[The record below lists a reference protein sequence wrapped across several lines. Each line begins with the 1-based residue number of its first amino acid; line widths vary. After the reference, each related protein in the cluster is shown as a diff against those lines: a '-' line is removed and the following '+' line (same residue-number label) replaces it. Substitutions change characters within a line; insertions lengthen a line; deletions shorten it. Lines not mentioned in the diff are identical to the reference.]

1 MTEREKQISRVA
13 RKDHSGVVLELPGD
27 VQLTNASLI
36 VMTDSNHSAC
46 CHTDVDPIIARH
58 LDARA
63 ILQQKSCFLFG
74 PRQTGK
80 STLIRQQLA
89 DVRTYNLLD
98 QLLFI
103 RLARNPALIREA
115 LTPHTRT
122 IVIDEI
128 QKMLALLNEVQLMID
143 EHGIRFFLTG
153 SSARTLR
160 RKGVNLL
167 GGRARSRVLHP
178 FVRAELGPHFRLD
191 RALEFGVLP
200 SIYFSEAPAE
210 DLAAYAGDYLKE
222 EVAAEALVRN
232 IGAFSRFLEVAAL
245 SHGQMINF
253 SQIASDA
260 QVPAS
265 TVREYYGIL
274 TDTFI
279 AYEVP
284 AYTATRQRKAI
295 SAAKY
300 YLFDI
305 GVARHL
311 QGRRG
316 LAVGT
321 IEYGEAFESVVLQEI
336 KAFCEYHLLGPP
348 RYWRSKSQFEV
359 DFVVGRLAI
368 EVKAK
373 KAVSRRDP
381 RGLLA
386 LREEN
391 LMAHYV
397 LVSLEPAARQV
408 DGIAILPWREFLDR
422 LWSGEWMTSMGHPSR
437 STE

>member
-1 MTEREKQISRVA
+1 MT
-13 RKDHSGVVLELPGD
+13 P
-27 VQLTNASLI
+27 
-36 VMTDSNHSAC
+36 
-46 CHTDVDPIIARH
+46 PIIARY
-58 LDARA
+58 LDARE
-63 ILQQKSCFLFG
+63 LLKQRSCFLFG

-80 STLIRQQLA
+80 STLVRHQLA

-98 QLLFI
+98 PTLFI
-103 RLARNPALIREA
+103 RLSRNPALIREA
-115 LTPHTRT
+115 LAPQTEI

-128 QKMLALLNEVQLMID
+128 QKMPALLNEVQLMIE
-143 EHGIRFFLTG
+143 EHGVRFFLTG

-178 FVRAELGPHFRLD
+178 FVSAELGDHFRLE
-191 RALEFGVLP
+191 RALEFGLLP
-200 SIYFSEAPAE
+200 SVYFSDAPAE
-210 DLAAYAGDYLKE
+210 DLAAYSGDYLKE

-245 SHGQMINF
+245 SHGRMINF

-260 QVPAS
+260 HVPAS

-274 TDTFI
+274 EDTFI
-279 AYEVP
+279 AHEVP
-284 AYTATRQRKAI
+284 AYTETRKRKAV
-295 SAAKY
+295 STSKY

-305 GVARHL
+305 GLARHL

-316 LAVGT
+316 LPLGT
-321 IEYGEAFESVVLQEI
+321 AEYGEAFESFVLQEI
-336 KAFCEYHLLGPP
+336 KGFCDYHLLDPP

-359 DFVVGRLAI
+359 DFVVGELAV

-373 KAVSRRDP
+373 KAVSHRDL
-381 RGLLA
+381 RGLRA

-391 LMAHYV
+391 RLSHYV
-397 LVSLEPAARQV
+397 LVSLEPMARRV
-408 DGIAILPWREFLDR
+408 DGIDILPWREFLTR
-422 LWSGEWMTSMGHPSR
+422 LWGGEWLAS
-437 STE
+437 

>member
-1 MTEREKQISRVA
+1 MT
-13 RKDHSGVVLELPGD
+13 P
-27 VQLTNASLI
+27 
-36 VMTDSNHSAC
+36 
-46 CHTDVDPIIARH
+46 PIIARY
-58 LDARA
+58 LDARE
-63 ILQQKSCFLFG
+63 LLKQRSCFLFG

-80 STLIRQQLA
+80 STLVRHQLA

-98 QLLFI
+98 PTLFI
-103 RLARNPALIREA
+103 RLSRNPALIREA
-115 LTPHTRT
+115 LAPQTEI

-128 QKMLALLNEVQLMID
+128 QKMPALLNEVQLMIE
-143 EHGIRFFLTG
+143 EHGVRFFLTG

-178 FVRAELGPHFRLD
+178 FVSAELGDHFRLE
-191 RALEFGVLP
+191 RALEFGLLP
-200 SIYFSEAPAE
+200 SVYFSDAPAE
-210 DLAAYAGDYLKE
+210 DLAAYSGDYLKQ

-245 SHGQMINF
+245 SHGRMINF

-274 TDTFI
+274 EDTFI
-279 AYEVP
+279 AHEVP
-284 AYTATRQRKAI
+284 AYTETRKRKAV
-295 SAAKY
+295 STSKY

-305 GVARHL
+305 GLARHL

-316 LAVGT
+316 LPLGT
-321 IEYGEAFESVVLQEI
+321 AEYGEAFESFVLQEI
-336 KAFCEYHLLGPP
+336 KGFCDYHLLDPP
-348 RYWRSKSQFEV
+348 RCWRSKSQFEV
-359 DFVVGRLAI
+359 DFVVGELAV

-373 KAVSRRDP
+373 KAVSHRDL
-381 RGLLA
+381 RGLRA

-391 LMAHYV
+391 RLSHYV
-397 LVSLEPAARQV
+397 LVSLEPMARRV
-408 DGIAILPWREFLDR
+408 DGIDILPWREFLTR
-422 LWSGEWMTSMGHPSR
+422 LWGGEWLAS
-437 STE
+437 

>member
-1 MTEREKQISRVA
+1 MT
-13 RKDHSGVVLELPGD
+13 P
-27 VQLTNASLI
+27 
-36 VMTDSNHSAC
+36 
-46 CHTDVDPIIARH
+46 PIIARY
-58 LDARA
+58 LDARE
-63 ILQQKSCFLFG
+63 LLKQRSCFLFG

-80 STLIRQQLA
+80 STLIRHQLA

-98 QLLFI
+98 PTLFI
-103 RLARNPALIREA
+103 RLSRNPALIREA
-115 LTPHTRT
+115 LAPQTEI

-128 QKMLALLNEVQLMID
+128 QKMPALLNEVQLMIE
-143 EHGIRFFLTG
+143 EHGVRFFLTG

-178 FVRAELGPHFRLD
+178 FVSAELGDHFRLE
-191 RALEFGVLP
+191 RALEFGLLP
-200 SIYFSEAPAE
+200 SVYFSDAPAE
-210 DLAAYAGDYLKE
+210 DLAAYSGDYLKE

-245 SHGQMINF
+245 SHGRMINF

-274 TDTFI
+274 EDTFI
-279 AYEVP
+279 AHQVP
-284 AYTATRQRKAI
+284 AYTETRKRKAV
-295 SAAKY
+295 STSKY

-305 GVARHL
+305 GLARHL

-316 LAVGT
+316 LPLGT
-321 IEYGEAFESVVLQEI
+321 AEYGEAFESFVLQEI
-336 KAFCEYHLLGPP
+336 KGFCDYHLLDPP

-359 DFVVGRLAI
+359 DFVVGELAV

-373 KAVSRRDP
+373 KAVSHRDL
-381 RGLLA
+381 RGLRA

-391 LMAHYV
+391 RLSHYV
-397 LVSLEPAARQV
+397 LVSLEPMARRV
-408 DGIAILPWREFLDR
+408 DGIDILPWREFLTR
-422 LWSGEWMTSMGHPSR
+422 LWSGEWPMS
-437 STE
+437 

>member
-1 MTEREKQISRVA
+1 MT
-13 RKDHSGVVLELPGD
+13 P
-27 VQLTNASLI
+27 
-36 VMTDSNHSAC
+36 
-46 CHTDVDPIIARH
+46 PIIARY
-58 LDARA
+58 LDARE
-63 ILQQKSCFLFG
+63 LLKQRSCFLFG

-80 STLIRQQLA
+80 STLVRHQLA

-98 QLLFI
+98 PTLFI
-103 RLARNPALIREA
+103 RLSRNPALIREA
-115 LTPHTRT
+115 LAPQTEI

-128 QKMLALLNEVQLMID
+128 QKMPALLNEVQLMIE
-143 EHGIRFFLTG
+143 EHGVRFFLTG

-178 FVRAELGPHFRLD
+178 FVSAELGDHFRLE
-191 RALEFGVLP
+191 RALEFGLLP
-200 SIYFSEAPAE
+200 SVYFSDAPAE
-210 DLAAYAGDYLKE
+210 DLAAYSGDYLKE

-245 SHGQMINF
+245 SHGRMINF

-274 TDTFI
+274 EDTFM
-279 AYEVP
+279 AHEVP
-284 AYTATRQRKAI
+284 AYTETRKRKAV
-295 SAAKY
+295 STSKY

-305 GVARHL
+305 GLARHL

-316 LAVGT
+316 LPLGT
-321 IEYGEAFESVVLQEI
+321 AEYGEAFESFVLQEI
-336 KAFCEYHLLGPP
+336 KGFCDYHLLDPP

-359 DFVVGRLAI
+359 DFVVGELAV

-373 KAVSRRDP
+373 KAVSHRDL
-381 RGLLA
+381 RGLRA

-391 LMAHYV
+391 RLSHYV
-397 LVSLEPAARQV
+397 LVSLEPMARRV
-408 DGIAILPWREFLDR
+408 DGIDILPWREFLTR
-422 LWSGEWMTSMGHPSR
+422 LWGGEWLAS
-437 STE
+437 